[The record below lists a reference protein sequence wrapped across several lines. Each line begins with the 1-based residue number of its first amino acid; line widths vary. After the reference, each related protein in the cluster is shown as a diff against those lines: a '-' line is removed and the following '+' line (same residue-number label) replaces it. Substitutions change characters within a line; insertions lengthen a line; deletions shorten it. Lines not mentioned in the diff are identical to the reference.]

1 MFTRILPSSRARA
14 LPAFASQPAAP
25 LVFRAARWS
34 TPHKRLLATI
44 SKETSLAAGD
54 EEKRPSAIASRLP
67 DPQHVV
73 APQRFREFELDGR
86 VFVVT
91 GGARGLGL
99 ALAEVL
105 VEAGGNVYC
114 LDRAEQPEEHFWQTR
129 DELAHHFRGTLD
141 YRQVDVTHAEQ
152 LDQVIAKIADEH
164 QRIDGLIANAGIQ
177 WVQPALDYDAAKV
190 PEVGS
195 QPVRRTKGSVP
206 TTLHPT
212 THDPDRFN
220 LFADEPP
227 PYFLKQMYNVNC
239 GGVFLSARAC
249 AKQMIK
255 YGIPGSIV
263 LVGSMSGLN
272 ANKGFTSV
280 HYNASKAGV
289 IQMGRSLAMEWGQ
302 IVSGKPIRVNVLCPG
317 NILTPMV
324 QNDFR
329 NDPTLRAKWEAANM
343 MGRISETKE
352 YRGAALFMLSDAS
365 SFMTASHLVIDGGY
379 TAW

>member
-1 MFTRILPSSRARA
+1 
-14 LPAFASQPAAP
+14 
-25 LVFRAARWS
+25 
-34 TPHKRLLATI
+34 
-44 SKETSLAAGD
+44 
-54 EEKRPSAIASRLP
+54 
-67 DPQHVV
+67 
-73 APQRFREFELDGR
+73 
-86 VFVVT
+86 
-91 GGARGLGL
+91 
-99 ALAEVL
+99 
-105 VEAGGNVYC
+105 
-114 LDRAEQPEEHFWQTR
+114 
-129 DELAHHFRGTLD
+129 
-141 YRQVDVTHAEQ
+141 
-152 LDQVIAKIADEH
+152 
-164 QRIDGLIANAGIQ
+164 
-177 WVQPALDYDAAKV
+177 
-190 PEVGS
+190 
-195 QPVRRTKGSVP
+195 
-206 TTLHPT
+206 
-212 THDPDRFN
+212 
-220 LFADEPP
+220 
-227 PYFLKQMYNVNC
+227 MYNVNC

>member
-1 MFTRILPSSRARA
+1 MFTRILPSARAVA
-14 LPAFASQPAAP
+14 LPAFASQPAAR
-25 LVFRAARWS
+25 LVLRAAHWS
-34 TPHKRLLATI
+34 NPPKRPLATI
-44 SKETSLAAGD
+44 SKETSLPGGGE

-114 LDRAEQPEEHFWQTR
+114 LDRAEQPEKHFWQTR

-152 LDQVIAKIADEH
+152 LDQVIAEIAEKH
-164 QRIDGLIANAGIQ
+164 QRMDGLIANAGIQ
-177 WVQPALDYDAAKV
+177 WVQPALEYEAAKV
-190 PEVGS
+190 SE
-195 QPVRRTKGSVP
+195 
-206 TTLHPT
+206 
-212 THDPDRFN
+212 
-220 LFADEPP
+220 
-227 PYFLKQMYNVNC
+227 MYNVNC